1 LHSSIHAI
9 RKRGSCEMEKLPNNL
24 FIIITEKVAAFKV
37 QDLLNFGMTSKCHHD
52 FANKKVAFRAT

>member
-1 LHSSIHAI
+1 
-9 RKRGSCEMEKLPNNL
+9 MEKLPNNL

-37 QDLLNFGMTSKCHHD
+37 QDLLNFGMTSKCHHH